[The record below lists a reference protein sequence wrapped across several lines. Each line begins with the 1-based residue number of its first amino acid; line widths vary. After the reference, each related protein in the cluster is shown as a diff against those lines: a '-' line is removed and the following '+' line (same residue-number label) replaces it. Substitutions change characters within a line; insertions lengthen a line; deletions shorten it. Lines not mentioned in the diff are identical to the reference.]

1 MQSGYYAATGGMVT
15 QMNRLDTIANN
26 LANANTT
33 GFKRD
38 NVIVGDFARL
48 YQQKRDELPLKNQTK
63 EAASYINR
71 AMDKVPHIT
80 SGYTDFS
87 IGNMQKTD
95 NTFDFALSKSDTF
108 FAVNTPNG
116 IRLTRDGSF
125 SLNDAGELVTKEGY
139 EVLPADYFSNPTFI
153 SFDDKDAIIEA
164 DRNGYF
170 SINQP
175 NSVLQVQSRQMM
187 IVQPDNL
194 QRLKKDGAG
203 MYIVENAN
211 TLQPNLT
218 SGVVLQ
224 GMIERSNVNAV
235 TEMVS
240 MVETNRLIGMYQK
253 VMDSQMND
261 MNRDA
266 IEKLAITRG

>member
-33 GFKRD
+33 GFKSD
-38 NVIVGDFARL
+38 KLIVGDFARL
-48 YQQKRDELPLKNQTK
+48 YQEKRDELPLKNQTK

-80 SGYTDFS
+80 TAYTDFS

-95 NTFDFALSKSDTF
+95 NTFDFALSKPEAF
-108 FAVNTPNG
+108 FAINTPNG

-125 SLNDAGELVTKEGY
+125 TLNDAGELVTKEGY
-139 EVLPADYFSNPTFI
+139 EVLPADYYQTNSFI
-153 SFDDKDAIIEA
+153 SFDEKDAVIES
-164 DRNGYF
+164 DKNGYF
-170 SINQP
+170 SINLP
-175 NSVLQVQSRQMM
+175 NSVLQVQSRQLM
-187 IVQPDNL
+187 IVEPDNL
-194 QRLKKDGAG
+194 ERLKKDGAG
-203 MYIVENAN
+203 MYIVEDS
-211 TLQPNLT
+211 TILEPLT
-218 SGVVLQ
+218 QSGAVLQ
-224 GMIERSNVNAV
+224 GMLERSNVNAV
-235 TEMVS
+235 SEMVA

-266 IEKLAITRG
+266 IEKIAVTRR